1 VDTLFT
7 MTAKVTV
14 DVDGAVR
21 TITLNRPEKSNA
33 LDTEMLEALEDAFDP
48 DPGPGADERVAV
60 IRSVGRVFCSGH
72 DLSGGAGNL
81 RNIEVLFRRVQH
93 WPLPVVAV
101 VQGAAI
107 AGGNELALHSDFVVA
122 SETAQFGMSLAQIGL
137 APTWFLTRKLMEVGG
152 PVLTREILLLG
163 EPVPA
168 PRMAALGLIAR
179 CVPAVDLDAEAG
191 TVIDRLVRNAPLSL
205 RAMKAT
211 INRQLDAYDL
221 IEHDDT
227 DALVRAAMTS
237 NDSKEGVQ
245 ARMEHRHADFTNS

>member
-1 VDTLFT
+1 
-7 MTAKVTV
+7 
-14 DVDGAVR
+14 
-21 TITLNRPEKSNA
+21 
-33 LDTEMLEALEDAFDP
+33 
-48 DPGPGADERVAV
+48 
-60 IRSVGRVFCSGH
+60 
-72 DLSGGAGNL
+72 
-81 RNIEVLFRRVQH
+81 
-93 WPLPVVAV
+93 
-101 VQGAAI
+101 
-107 AGGNELALHSDFVVA
+107 
-122 SETAQFGMSLAQIGL
+122 
-137 APTWFLTRKLMEVGG
+137 
-152 PVLTREILLLG
+152 
-163 EPVPA
+163 
-168 PRMAALGLIAR
+168 MAALGLIAR